1 MCIACELGFWIAIDQ
16 PPPDAALSP
25 DEQAAPFACDVPEAE
40 PQPAAPPIADERK
53 P

>member
-16 PPPDAALSP
+16 PPPAAVLSP
-25 DEQAAPFACDVPEAE
+25 DEPAAPFTCDAPEAE
-40 PQPAAPPIADERK
+40 PLPAAPPIADERK